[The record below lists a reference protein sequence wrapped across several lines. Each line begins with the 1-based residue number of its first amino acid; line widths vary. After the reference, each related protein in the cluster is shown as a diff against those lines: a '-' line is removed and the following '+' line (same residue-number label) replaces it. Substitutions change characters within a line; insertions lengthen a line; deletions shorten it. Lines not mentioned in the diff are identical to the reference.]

1 MAWDTFV
8 STSGHFWGGGTLSFP
23 RTPVSGGTD
32 ATHLS
37 CRSTVFGVGEV
48 GVDSITHLRFVLHVS
63 RTSMQYDAASS
74 ASSTTA
80 RTDAVNAS
88 PVVVAKAELL
98 RPPRMSLMEG
108 DLSSNPALRSRMD
121 SLLKEVRCKLI
132 HGPSCAPFSGV
143 SANVHR
149 KIFWCSLH
157 VACVVRDRLGSS
169 LRRTCQHPNPALRML
184 CSWKSSSLPTAVRQ
198 LKFRI

>member
-1 MAWDTFV
+1 
-8 STSGHFWGGGTLSFP
+8 
-23 RTPVSGGTD
+23 
-32 ATHLS
+32 
-37 CRSTVFGVGEV
+37 
-48 GVDSITHLRFVLHVS
+48 
-63 RTSMQYDAASS
+63 MQYDAASS

-169 LRRTCQHPNPALRML
+169 LRRTMPAP
-184 CSWKSSSLPTAVRQ
+184 KSSPEDAVQLEKLISTNRSQAAEISDLTRKAAEREAKIAQLQVQLTQAKMQVSTAAKDAAQQAAQQAQAEREQ
-198 LKFRI
+198 LLTQHHVLLQQVYA